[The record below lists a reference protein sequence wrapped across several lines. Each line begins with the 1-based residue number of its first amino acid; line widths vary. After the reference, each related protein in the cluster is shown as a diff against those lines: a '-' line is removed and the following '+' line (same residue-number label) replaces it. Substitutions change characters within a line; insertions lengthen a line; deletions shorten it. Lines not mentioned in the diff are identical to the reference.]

1 MLKEIR
7 EENGLTQ
14 SELSFLSKVSIKT
27 ISRIEN
33 NDKNINFNTIE
44 KLANFFKVDIED
56 IIEIKK
62 R

>member
-7 EENGLTQ
+7 EKKGMTQ
-14 SELSFLSKVSIKT
+14 NELSYKSKVSIKT

-33 NDKNINFNTIE
+33 NDKNVNLNTVE
-44 KLANFFKVDIED
+44 KLAKFLDVNIED
-56 IIEIKK
+56 IIELKK

>member
-7 EENGLTQ
+7 EKKGLTQ
-14 SELSFLSKVSIKT
+14 IELAYKSKVSIKT

-33 NDKNINFNTIE
+33 NDKNINLNTIE
-44 KLANFFKVDIED
+44 KLAKFLDVNIED
-56 IIEIKK
+56 IIELKK